1 MGLFSKKDP
10 APAAS
15 QPAAPKKPI
24 YRTTLDYVSGCKVV
38 ETYDMCFCRVSR
50 YNTNDGKGHVTKQE
64 EAFKDSLEGILDDV
78 RRNHPDANAILGL
91 HMDSFSNDF
100 AHCYVCTWY
109 GTPARIE
116 KLDTGNEQ

>member
-24 YRTTLDYVSGCKVV
+24 YRSTLDYVPGCRVV
-38 ETYDMCFCRVSR
+38 ETYDMCFCRV
-50 YNTNDGKGHVTKQE
+50 E
-64 EAFKDSLEGILDDV
+64 EAFQDSLEGILDDV

-109 GTPARIE
+109 GPPARIE